1 MFKGA
6 AFAAAILL
14 IVKKQDVNY
23 EKTSYNYTKI
33 GGIMNSLKWDPR
45 TKAKIVLEAVLLTMF
60 HLHLDKQLI
69 VTTKA
74 TCKFIEN

>member
-14 IVKKQDVNY
+14 IVKKQDVYY
-23 EKTSYNYTKI
+23 EKASYKYTKK

-60 HLHLDKQLI
+60 SF
-69 VTTKA
+69 A
-74 TCKFIEN
+74 P